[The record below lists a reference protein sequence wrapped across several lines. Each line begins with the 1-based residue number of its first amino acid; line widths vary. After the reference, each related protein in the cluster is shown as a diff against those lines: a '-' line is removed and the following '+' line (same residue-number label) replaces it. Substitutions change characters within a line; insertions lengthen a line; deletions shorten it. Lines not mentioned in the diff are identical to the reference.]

1 MNTSKLYLKYR
12 LKLSNTTRSMVMKHT
27 VLFALICTFI
37 FITGCQT
44 SFTPRDYGNA
54 TGISI
59 YLGYTRV
66 AEKQDDDFK
75 KAAED
80 LWMTIQSINTY
91 DELAESVDKIT
102 KMFDVCINNSKLSK
116 EEKVLCT
123 MLKERITDKV
133 GEVIANKLES
143 NENATEFLLGVR
155 EGIASMVALG
165 Q

>member
-1 MNTSKLYLKYR
+1 
-12 LKLSNTTRSMVMKHT
+12 MKHT
-27 VLFALICTFI
+27 VIFALICTFI

-80 LWMTIQSINTY
+80 LWTTIQSINTY
-91 DELAESVDKIT
+91 DELAES
-102 KMFDVCINNSKLSK
+102 
-116 EEKVLCT
+116 
-123 MLKERITDKV
+123 
-133 GEVIANKLES
+133 GEVEVSDPIES
-143 NENATEFLLGVR
+143 GLVKQLFKTLLIGGMVR
-155 EGIASMVALG
+155 FAAKELKK
-165 Q
+165 

>member
-1 MNTSKLYLKYR
+1 MKYA
-12 LKLSNTTRSMVMKHT
+12 
-27 VLFALICTFI
+27 VLLALTCICI
-37 FITGCQT
+37 FVTGCQT

-66 AEKQDDDFK
+66 AEKQGDDFK
-75 KAAED
+75 KAAGD
-80 LWMTIQSINTY
+80 LWLTIQSINTY
-91 DELAESVDKIT
+91 DELSKSVDEIT
-102 KMFDVCINNSKLSK
+102 KMFDACINDTNLSQ
-116 EEKVLCT
+116 EEKALCI
-123 MLKERITDKV
+123 MLKKRITDKV
-133 GEVIANKLES
+133 GEVLNNKLES